1 MATAQQALGLQTL
14 GLTTLAEVDSL
25 VPVDVFSTQ
34 VLEALYEARILSG
47 IVSAVR
53 EDLTGEAGNVVQ
65 VPFMDRRS
73 AQGPIAPGECLNPV
87 ATVTG
92 TYPITL
98 QKFGDYDLIQ
108 NEVFEDQEAF
118 SVQDFVNALG
128 EGLAEK
134 ADRLLYAALTAAVPG
149 SSIDLDTAGD
159 LADFYA
165 KVVALK
171 AEMRKIPGI
180 RPTHLLVSP
189 DQEAAILTDTDQGI
203 KYDAIA
209 VRDGDVLRVA
219 GLEVIVVPWGNEN
232 VGTDEAVQAVII
244 DQRRAVGEAWGRR
257 PDTVVDRVSKA
268 ECDQTKVVTWMRY
281 GVAVLDTDAIGHI
294 LNETT

>member
-1 MATAQQALGLQTL
+1 MPTPSQVL
-14 GLTTLAEVDSL
+14 GLTTLAEVGTL
-25 VPVDVFSTQ
+25 VPTDVYSTQ

-65 VPFMDRRS
+65 VPFMDRRT

-108 NEVFEDQEAF
+108 NEVFEDQDAF
-118 SVQDFVNALG
+118 SQQDFVNALG

-134 ADRLLYAALTAAVPG
+134 ADRLLYEALIGATPG
-149 SSIDLDTAGD
+149 QTVALASSGD
-159 LADFYA
+159 LTDFYA

-171 AEMRKIPGI
+171 AAMRATPGI
-180 RPTHLLVSP
+180 RPSHLIVGP
-189 DQEAAILTDTDQGI
+189 QQEAAILTDTDQGI
-203 KYDAIA
+203 KYDSIA
-209 VRDGDVLRVA
+209 VRNGDVLTVA

-232 VGTDEAVQAVII
+232 VEDADAVQAVVI
-244 DQRRAVGEAWGRR
+244 DSRRAVGEAWGRR
-257 PDTVVDRVSKA
+257 PDSVVDRVSKA

-281 GVAVLDTDAIGHI
+281 GVAVLDEDAIGHI
-294 LNETT
+294 TNEVTP